1 MDLSTGEVLTDL
13 NPDRLFYIGS
23 VRKLFT
29 VAELLTAVGAGHHY
43 VTKVYRDGEISNKQL
58 KGNLILLAS
67 GDLAMGGHTNPDGS
81 FAIPDFDHNEADSL
95 GNAQL
100 TNTNPILGYQQLA
113 KQVKASGIDK
123 ISGDLVIDER
133 LFTPFNF
140 RGQFNVSSIFI
151 NDDVVDLHIEPTKLA
166 SLAKVDVSPQSA
178 AFSVVNNLK
187 MGAAKSKYTL
197 QLDPVVPKC
206 LGQVSCKGT
215 IKGTLPL
222 DFSPPL
228 THEYPLI
235 QVFRITEPADYART
249 VFIEALKEA
258 GVDISEVRLVKKN
271 PSELLKAGETYAS
284 ANQVASLESFPYED
298 YAKWILKVSYNIG
311 ADTSLV
317 LFGLTQGV
325 KSMADALK
333 TEGNMLG
340 SKYGISSKDTY
351 FVDGSGGG
359 ETRATICVV
368 AKWLASMSKE
378 KLFSTYLDD
387 FPNMG
392 IDGSLS
398 FVKDYQKEPSL
409 KAATYHVHA
418 KPGSYFV
425 SVDNEPVIKGQ
436 AFAGYIDS
444 KKGKKLAYI
453 VVVNNVP
460 VHSFDDLLSAF
471 QDQGTIS
478 AILWRD
484 F

>member
-1 MDLSTGEVLTDL
+1 VDLSTGEVLTDL

-228 THEYPLI
+228 THEYP
-235 QVFRITEPADYART
+235 Y
-249 VFIEALKEA
+249 
-258 GVDISEVRLVKKN
+258 
-271 PSELLKAGETYAS
+271 
-284 ANQVASLESFPYED
+284 
-298 YAKWILKVSYNIG
+298 
-311 ADTSLV
+311 
-317 LFGLTQGV
+317 
-325 KSMADALK
+325 
-333 TEGNMLG
+333 
-340 SKYGISSKDTY
+340 
-351 FVDGSGGG
+351 SG
-359 ETRATICVV
+359 
-368 AKWLASMSKE
+368 
-378 KLFSTYLDD
+378 F
-387 FPNMG
+387 
-392 IDGSLS
+392 
-398 FVKDYQKEPSL
+398 
-409 KAATYHVHA
+409 
-418 KPGSYFV
+418 
-425 SVDNEPVIKGQ
+425 
-436 AFAGYIDS
+436 
-444 KKGKKLAYI
+444 
-453 VVVNNVP
+453 
-460 VHSFDDLLSAF
+460 
-471 QDQGTIS
+471 
-478 AILWRD
+478 
-484 F
+484 